1 MPNLLYLF
9 CKVRGPKVISR
20 FLPPEVTYLTQVLS
34 RLDKPTIP
42 WQKAYALL
50 LWLSVLVL
58 APFELESFEKD
69 TKETL
74 YSVGS
79 KWLRVPGKER
89 DAASILLARL
99 LTRIDTRKQYLTVFV
114 DTATNQWGTYDIY
127 HKMGVLKTVAVMCNL
142 LEPHAI
148 FEYLDKFIEAHLFQD
163 INAPASYDKLVS
175 KCLGRIGVVYVV
187 YDLANESVLE
197 RILDSLLNRLSAS
210 DTVVRLAASKAIANI
225 AHVLPT
231 EMQSDIVDM
240 VFSIILDDCPESP
253 GDDPQ
258 TLRYLDRYNRISV
271 SHWHG
276 ALLLIAELFQRKM
289 ALSRKYADL
298 LTIIVATLT
307 FEQRKLTYAVGA
319 NVRDASCYVCWAMFR
334 ACTDIPHDIFEQL
347 MAALT
352 ATSCFDREINI
363 RRAASAAIQ
372 EGVGR
377 HPDEAKGKGIQVIQA
392 LDFFK
397 LGNRELA
404 YLTVAPMLYDLGY
417 TGLVKHVCIYGVVS
431 WDESLARLAAKALG
445 VFAAKGGQV
454 RASILGYI
462 QRFTTDGHMS
472 YLDNFIYALA
482 EVFLATEVD
491 KFGASVVNL
500 KSVQNF
506 TTDDRPLAEAYTHF
520 LRAYTPATDC
530 ELVIFTHLENVMA
543 KQWDS
548 VLPDLETIAQNLTT
562 KQQQALPLSAW
573 LQEVQNGNTSF
584 LKFLCEVDMSIP
596 NLPEILD
603 HLISNQQ
610 QAMNI
615 RCAAVR
621 GLGRVLQKEPDLVT
635 DERLELL
642 LDCLENYKVD
652 HQGDVGSWMRKD
664 AIQVWSLLGASDS
677 SKFLVSEKA
686 WRDAE
691 QKLEQKL
698 VRIAVELLD
707 NLREDSVKALVNGQ
721 GPVSKFCLDKDLL
734 TVMNT
739 DFNQYFPTI
748 LLILDLEKTSQVTAE
763 FATEFF
769 RGLVYTTGARYASPN
784 IIKLAFS
791 ALSIY
796 LTTEDEEWAV
806 VHWKRIMALA
816 SIKKEET
823 RIAEGAIGV
832 LSMLL
837 EAGVQVPTDLT

>member
-20 FLPPEVTYLTQVLS
+20 FLPQEVTYLTQVLS
-34 RLDKPTIP
+34 RLDTPAIL

-58 APFELESFEKD
+58 APFELESFEKN

-74 YSVGS
+74 YSVGC

-99 LTRIDTRKQYLTVFV
+99 LTRIDTRKEYLTTFMG
-114 DTATNQWGTYDIY
+114 TATELWHTFDIY
-127 HKMGVLKTVAVMCNL
+127 HKMGVLKTVSVMCNL

-148 FEYLDKFIEAHLFQD
+148 FVYLENFIEARLFQD

-197 RILDSLLNRLSAS
+197 QILDSLLNRLSAS

-253 GDDPQ
+253 GDPQ

-271 SHWHG
+271 NHWHG

-289 ALSRKYADL
+289 PLARKYADL
-298 LTIIVATLT
+298 LTIIAATLT

-334 ACTDIPHDIFEQL
+334 ACTDIPHAIFEQL

-404 YLTVAPMLYDLGY
+404 YLTVAPMLYELGY
-417 TGLVKHVCIYGVVS
+417 SGLVKHVCVNGVVS

-445 VFAAKGGQV
+445 VFASKSEQV
-454 RASILGYI
+454 RASILGYLR
-462 QRFTTDGHMS
+462 RFISDRYVS
-472 YLDNFIYALA
+472 YLDNLIYALA
-482 EVFLATEVD
+482 EVYLATEVD
-491 KFGASVVNL
+491 EFAVSILNL
-500 KSVQNF
+500 ESVQTF

-520 LRAYTPATDC
+520 LRAYIPATGPDP
-530 ELVIFTHLENVMA
+530 LISTHLEIVMT

-548 VLPDLETIAQNLTT
+548 VLPDLEKIAQNLTVP
-562 KQQQALPLSAW
+562 QQQALPLPAW

-584 LKFLCEVDMSIP
+584 LKFLCEVDMRIP

-603 HLISNQQ
+603 HLILNQQ
-610 QAMNI
+610 QPMSV

-621 GLGRVLQKEPDLVT
+621 GLGTVLQKEPFLVT
-635 DERLELL
+635 SERLELL
-642 LDCLENYKVD
+642 LNCLENYKVD

-664 AIQVWSLLGASDS
+664 AIQVWSLLADADS
-677 SKFLVSEKA
+677 SKFSVSAEIWRTSEKK
-686 WRDAE
+686 
-691 QKLEQKL
+691 QEQKL
-698 VRIAVELLD
+698 VRCAVELLD
-707 NLREDSVKALVNGQ
+707 TLREDAVKALVSGQ
-721 GPVSKFCLDKDLL
+721 SPVSEFFQETDLL

-739 DFNQYFPTI
+739 DFSQYFSKVMP
-748 LLILDLEKTSQVTAE
+748 ILDLEKTSQVTAE
-763 FATEFF
+763 FATEFM
-769 RGLVYTTGARYASPN
+769 RGLVYTSGARYASPN

-816 SIKKEET
+816 SIKKEKT

-837 EAGVQVPTDLT
+837 EAGVQVPTGLT